1 MYVASVFIWMLRLF
15 VQWFE
20 VFLGVFT
27 SVSDACFKYFIF
39 LHMYIV
45 SIASECFKSRLSDAG
60 KHSGGTGPYEPQT
73 WASRRSGGSKP
84 FGFSSNG

>member
-20 VFLGVFT
+20 VFLGVFA

-45 SIASECFKSRLSDAG
+45 SVASECFKSRLSDAG
-60 KHSGGTGPYEPQT
+60 KHSGGTGPYGRAKQRRKWTADVGIQT
-73 WASRRSGGSKP
+73 
-84 FGFSSNG
+84 FGR